1 MAYCEH
7 TGRAANSCGCPAPDR
22 PNWLHHWP
30 FRTLGCLCKSW
41 ARKSREIALSQY
53 LVSPFWTFT
62 NDESRQVILGDDFHA
77 WKAHL
82 RRRWQDLLDPTTDT
96 EFAIVWESPESDLDI
111 SRIHIIVHQRLRI
124 GERANIVTIYDDTAQ
139 GIAPYTTAAILPSL
153 VSQTALLV
161 AVNRQNDCPPRNPHT
176 TCTTWQRGWQFDDTR
191 PYRCQ
196 HGQAFMLII
205 NSRVPFSWNW
215 DEDEPSAADAAS
227 SFLQIRTTKLHRDDR
242 CQTAGQVAH
251 TQRPVHTLQLAD
263 CIDPPSFVS
272 VDFSSLHLADE
283 LRSTNYLFGRPWP
296 EDLDLPEVTVRAFDD
311 LTMLPTSI
319 PTAFH
324 FFTDGSKSKAG
335 HVGSGV
341 VMLIECHNEWQYGGC
356 LYKAISSEHTS
367 IYGEHGALIWA
378 LLWAQSLSQQHW
390 EHYGHQSLRFTFN
403 FDATSSGYMAAGF
416 WRTAHAHT
424 WRIVMRSLAQILQTR
439 HGQSSIQWNHI
450 KAHQGHPWNECADAL
465 AGWAASHP
473 DRAGWSTFWEDWLHD
488 EDKLCALQWIWYA
501 ELMQC
506 NDSRVPRLSNGNL
519 VSLVPRI
526 PIDEYDLSAPGSTE
540 PQATSISVNLTI
552 ATANVL
558 TLDQSSST
566 TSINRQLLLMQQF
579 HQAHCTIVGV
589 QETRHRHLVGQ
600 NNEFYHIFG
609 HCADER
615 GQDGI
620 QLWISKQLPYTTE
633 GDRIGREDVRIL
645 DSGPN
650 FLVAKIKTPRWTFII
665 VTCRAPHSGR
675 PRYEAVNFW
684 RHLDTLLKKKG
695 GGHPI
700 FFCGDA
706 NAHLG
711 EVVTDSVG
719 DFQPV
724 CENRAGQVFHEWLLQ
739 YELFAPA
746 TFSDH
751 HQGES
756 TTFCSPHGHETR
768 IDYVAIP
775 LSLRYEKLVSKVGDE
790 IDLSIARCDHRAVI
804 CQVHFATASR
814 QDRPRS
820 RKVPLDIHDLTRN
833 LAHAECQHF
842 LHSSITVPNWSL
854 DPHSSAAWLSTST
867 SAVLPQLAKPRV
879 QWKRKSHIST
889 ETWCLVERKKN
900 LFKQL
905 RALKKAKHQTI
916 LRACFFG
923 WRTWQCDASHIAQL
937 KRDLPVWFRLH
948 DLSVATTQR
957 DFKIAALEAQKAIRH
972 EDGKFYQQIADQTT
986 RTFSAEGLNGIW
998 KQLRCLLPKNRSKV
1012 HQVRRD
1018 IDEELLQHF
1027 EDLEAGESMLHDDL
1041 RQRCFQRN
1049 LAEQHEQIAQRHL
1062 NLKELPTLVEIENIC
1077 LRQRPRKAPGPDLIP
1092 ADLCRNGAVAIVPHV
1107 HSVACKSLIHG
1118 IEPYDFKGGRLCTIF
1133 KGKSDPTEAA
1143 GYRGILLSNTYAKI
1157 LHSWARQRL
1166 LPTLL
1171 ERKTLGQ
1178 LGGLPSQQTIT
1189 GVQAVRVHGHVAHMK
1204 HLSSA
1209 IMFIDLRAAF
1219 HHMLRELIFATKNH
1233 MALEVLEKFLDGSEF
1248 DLTQLHADLDTL
1260 CSADI
1265 SDIQPGL
1272 RQFLHDVHQQ
1282 TWFFLRAEDA
1292 NHRSTHTRRG
1302 TRPGS
1307 PLADIGFNLMM
1318 SALLSEVQAGL
1329 MQLEDYTQGATE
1341 LGTYVP
1347 PIAWMDDVAICLTTS
1362 QAIQLVPLIQDTTKI
1377 VHAAFRKR
1385 GLTLNLDKGKSELIV
1400 MFRGPGAVAQRT
1412 LLFDTEN
1419 QPTVTTSTETHILSM
1434 RVISSYRHLGV
1445 RFAMNLDYDREVV
1458 SRVGAAHQAF
1468 AQMQK
1473 AIFCNKAI
1481 PLPGRLV
1488 LFQSL
1493 VLSRLLYGCAVWAEL
1508 SAASY
1513 RKLEAAVTGFYRRI
1527 CNTGFWSSDHL
1538 TDQAFLQSNRLVSF
1552 RIFWARHR
1560 LCYLHHIASHGHT
1573 FHKSLLLME
1582 FQNEKGWLFEV
1593 ADDLRWLAK
1602 FHELPFD
1609 IPVDRAGWISAW
1621 SALRDCRPWRKWVVK
1636 AVAKHLEQEKIAY
1649 EICYYHRQIQTELE
1663 EAGME
1668 LTPEPSSLDACKQT
1682 MYACAHCEASFCS
1695 AQQLALHAFKVH
1707 QQRSAES
1714 RYVQSEVCAGC
1725 LRTFHTTFRVVQ
1737 HLHYRGN
1744 QWWDRLHGARIPD
1757 DPANVTLPTHL
1768 AGVCRLPVI
1777 RRHHGP
1783 LRPTSRQRD
1792 KLKVRRELQQV
1803 WDEGQPD
1810 YAWWEPN
1817 QNLEL
1822 TARCHRAF
1830 DDCLQRWF
1838 AGDQPDL
1845 VSFHNLFFATM
1856 FSLEIPDFQAARLFI
1871 HWSETCFA
1879 DFVPHEDQLDYM
1891 AAMDEA
1897 MMTLLE
1903 DLHIW
1908 KLRLRYHQLQRQ
1920 LLFLEQEDETPRQKD
1935 IPQDVSKRKARLHPI
1950 EMCYEQMK
1958 EQELQRRAWRMTT
1971 RPCRRA
1977 APVQGPY
1984 FVIHLYAGRRRD
1996 ADFHYYMSKLI
2007 ADCPNA
2013 WANHITVISLDTAI
2027 DSSMNIHSERLW
2039 SWLLTTAKEGRILGF
2054 LLGPP
2059 CETWSSARHELT
2071 YDEAGALLRGPRPL
2085 RHAEA
2090 CWGILGLCLRELK
2103 QLSVG
2108 SCLLLR
2114 GLWLCIPIA
2123 LTGGAVMLEHPA
2135 PPLQE
2140 ERPSIFRT
2148 GLVTLLLREGWLFRR
2163 HTFQQWR
2170 HGSKGVKP
2178 TTLLF
2183 ANNRIPD
2190 VLAEFALSGIER
2202 PTGALI
2208 GRNESGKFKTEVAK
2222 EYPSNLCSCFA
2233 TAIWRH
2239 IEKLPLG
2246 IEGEAPSCFA
2256 VELADAS
2263 ARVDPD
2269 RSYMPDY
2276 QPQ

>member
-1 MAYCEH
+1 MSPCYLRPAQVLLPKAKMWRKDGSSDQAPTLVETRTRSTGTIWAAFRVPPLRLELQRCIGDWRLDWWMWLISVLLVFTFASYDIDNQLTKEKDVYYIKKIMDMIDSYPWHCACGRLNGKRHTHCPACKGHWSAGTPHSNEPKSPRVYHSSTEYNTGWDWTNNQQKATKKGKKNQRWRSESARRSGKGKGKGFKGQDATLPSPFAQPAPPAIPPWPNPEATTAQQQAPIAPATSAAHHAELLSAVRKHYPDLSQAPEDIQKAVDKSEKATTKVLTSDLNKASKQVGKAARQLSTVKDARALHRQNWLKHLRDSVASWQKQLQLFKDQQKEHGEQLTKAQKELNTARRHLQNLNKQAAEIGAPVSTETGEVMANPADQDNCPNFEAEAQALVQQVQESLEQSIAAASADKPVELMSDEEEEDADLCLRNNLHEPLMEKKATEEADAYCRNHCRDAASHSDLRTLIRCHSIHWDPKFISEPVALGRATLLRSEVLSYVNPATIVRPHLEPKANLKSCIKNCNWMQRKPRVTFLPFCEVIDSFYPPRLQPHGDEGQQNIKVSDFHDELHDDSSFMARRPRLIQPSDSSEIDSDFDDQAPTSPSSFPEH
-7 TGRAANSCGCPAPDR
+7 HAWQSAHVYDLKANYGHGRVHTTPPEAVFSDIRRLLGYCFHDVADIYDINPPPDDLRAANTAPFLLLAHDDVR
-22 PNWLHHWP
+22 FGDNRRAILVDVELHGPNWDSTIEIDRYTTLIPTPIHRSLILKIAGVLQYCTTMKNRCLLWHRGSLIPAKSKGNIDLHHGDYVRIAVPP
-30 FRTLGCLCKSW
+30 FQYENVRW
-41 ARKSREIALSQY
+41 NNFRKKVDHYNL
-53 LVSPFWTFT
+53 T
-62 NDESRQVILGDDFHA
+62 NSHNTGSVILKHYGRQSSQFLWLHRS
-77 WKAHL
+77 WRTKL
-82 RRRWQDLLDPTTDT
+82 T
-96 EFAIVWESPESDLDI
+96 SPLHFS
-111 SRIHIIVHQRLRI
+111 SI
-124 GERANIVTIYDDTAQ
+124 GMFMPELGQ
-139 GIAPYTTAAILPSL
+139 GI
-153 VSQTALLV
+153 
-161 AVNRQNDCPPRNPHT
+161 
-176 TCTTWQRGWQFDDTR
+176 
-191 PYRCQ
+191 
-196 HGQAFMLII
+196 
-205 NSRVPFSWNW
+205 
-215 DEDEPSAADAAS
+215 
-227 SFLQIRTTKLHRDDR
+227 
-242 CQTAGQVAH
+242 
-251 TQRPVHTLQLAD
+251 
-263 CIDPPSFVS
+263 
-272 VDFSSLHLADE
+272 
-283 LRSTNYLFGRPWP
+283 LR
-296 EDLDLPEVTVRAFDD
+296 
-311 LTMLPTSI
+311 
-319 PTAFH
+319 
-324 FFTDGSKSKAG
+324 
-335 HVGSGV
+335 
-341 VMLIECHNEWQYGGC
+341 
-356 LYKAISSEHTS
+356 
-367 IYGEHGALIWA
+367 
-378 LLWAQSLSQQHW
+378 
-390 EHYGHQSLRFTFN
+390 
-403 FDATSSGYMAAGF
+403 
-416 WRTAHAHT
+416 
-424 WRIVMRSLAQILQTR
+424 
-439 HGQSSIQWNHI
+439 
-450 KAHQGHPWNECADAL
+450 HPWNECADAL

-473 DRAGWSTFWEDWLHD
+473 DRAGWSTFWEVWLND

-506 NDSRVPRLSNGNL
+506 NDPRVPRLFNGNL
-519 VSLVPRI
+519 ISLVPRI
-526 PIDEYDLSAPGSTE
+526 PIDEHDLNAPGSAE
-540 PQATSISVNLTI
+540 PLATSISVNLTI

-558 TLDQSSST
+558 TLDQSSSS
-566 TSINRQLLLMQQF
+566 TSVTRQLLLMQQF

-589 QETRHRHLVGQ
+589 QETRHRHLAGH
-600 NNEFYHIFG
+600 NNELYHIFG

-620 QLWISKQLPYTTE
+620 QLWISKQLPYTSE

-645 DSGPN
+645 DSGPS
-650 FLVAKIKTPRWTFII
+650 FLVAKIKTTRWTFIV

-700 FFCGDA
+700 FFCGDT

-711 EVVTDSVG
+711 EVITDSVG
-719 DFQPV
+719 DFHPV
-724 CENRAGQVFHEWLLQ
+724 CENQAGQVFHEWLLQ
-739 YELFAPA
+739 YELFVPA

-756 TTFCSPHGHETR
+756 ATFCSPHGHETR
-768 IDYVAIP
+768 IDYVALP
-775 LSLRYEKLVSKVGDE
+775 LSLSYDKLVSRVSDE

-804 CQVHFATASR
+804 CQVHFVTASR

-820 RKVPLDIHDLTRN
+820 RNVPLDVHDLTRN
-833 LAHAECQHF
+833 LAHAEYQHF

-879 QWKRKSHIST
+879 QWRRKSHIST
-889 ETWCLVERKKN
+889 ETWCLVDQKKN

-916 LRACFFG
+916 LRACFVG
-923 WRTWQCDASHIAQL
+923 WRTWRCDAGHIAQFE
-937 KRDLPVWFRLH
+937 RDLPVWFRLH

-957 DFKIAALEAQKAIRH
+957 DFKNAAQAAQKAIRH

-986 RTFSAEGLNGIW
+986 RTFPAEGLN
-998 KQLRCLLPKNRSKV
+998 
-1012 HQVRRD
+1012 
-1018 IDEELLQHF
+1018 
-1027 EDLEAGESMLHDDL
+1027 
-1041 RQRCFQRN
+1041 
-1049 LAEQHEQIAQRHL
+1049 
-1062 NLKELPTLVEIENIC
+1062 
-1077 LRQRPRKAPGPDLIP
+1077 
-1092 ADLCRNGAVAIVPHV
+1092 
-1107 HSVACKSLIHG
+1107 
-1118 IEPYDFKGGRLCTIF
+1118 
-1133 KGKSDPTEAA
+1133 
-1143 GYRGILLSNTYAKI
+1143 
-1157 LHSWARQRL
+1157 
-1166 LPTLL
+1166 
-1171 ERKTLGQ
+1171 
-1178 LGGLPSQQTIT
+1178 
-1189 GVQAVRVHGHVAHMK
+1189 
-1204 HLSSA
+1204 
-1209 IMFIDLRAAF
+1209 
-1219 HHMLRELIFATKNH
+1219 
-1233 MALEVLEKFLDGSEF
+1233 
-1248 DLTQLHADLDTL
+1248 
-1260 CSADI
+1260 
-1265 SDIQPGL
+1265 
-1272 RQFLHDVHQQ
+1272 
-1282 TWFFLRAEDA
+1282 
-1292 NHRSTHTRRG
+1292 
-1302 TRPGS
+1302 GS

-1318 SALLSEVQAGL
+1318 SALLSEIQAGL
-1329 MQLEDYTQGATE
+1329 MQIEDCTQGATE

-1412 LLFDTEN
+1412 LLFDIEN
-1419 QPTVTTSTETHILSM
+1419 QPRVTTTTETHILSM

-1445 RFAMNLDYDREVV
+1445 RFAMNLDYDREVIA
-1458 SRVGAAHQAF
+1458 RVGAAHQAF
-1468 AQMQK
+1468 AQMRK

-1513 RKLEAAVTGFYRRI
+1513 RKLEATVTGFYRRI

-1538 TDQAFLQSNRLVSF
+1538 TDQAFLQSSRLVSF

-1560 LCYLHHIASHGHT
+1560 LCYLHHLASHGHT

-1593 ADDLRWLAK
+1593 ADDLRWMAK

-1621 SALRDCRPWRKWVVK
+1621 SALRDCRPWRKWVVT

-1649 EICYYHRQIQTELE
+1649 EIGFYHRQIQTELE

-1668 LTPEPSSLDACKQT
+1668 LAPAPSSLDARKQK
-1682 MYACAHCEASFCS
+1682 M
-1695 AQQLALHAFKVH
+1695 
-1707 QQRSAES
+1707 
-1714 RYVQSEVCAGC
+1714 
-1725 LRTFHTTFRVVQ
+1725 
-1737 HLHYRGN
+1737 
-1744 QWWDRLHGARIPD
+1744 
-1757 DPANVTLPTHL
+1757 
-1768 AGVCRLPVI
+1768 
-1777 RRHHGP
+1777 
-1783 LRPTSRQRD
+1783 
-1792 KLKVRRELQQV
+1792 VRRELQQV

-1817 QNLEL
+1817 QSTEL
-1822 TARCHRAF
+1822 TARCHQAF

-1838 AGDQPDL
+1838 AGDQPDI

-1856 FSLEIPDFQAARLFI
+1856 FSLDIPEFQAARLFI

-1891 AAMDEA
+1891 AALDEA

-1920 LLFLEQEDETPRQKD
+1920 LLFLEQEEDEQRHND
-1935 IPQDVSKRKARLHPI
+1935 APQDVNKRKARLHPI
-1950 EMCYEQMK
+1950 ETCYDQMK

-1971 RPCRRA
+1971 RPNRRA

-1984 FVIHLYAGRRRD
+1984 FVIHFYAGRRRE
-1996 ADFHYYMSKLI
+1996 ADFHFYMSKLI
-2007 ADCPNA
+2007 ADCPQA

-2027 DSSMNIHSERLW
+2027 DSSMNVHSERLW
-2039 SWLLTTAKEGRILGF
+2039 SWLLSTAKEGRILGF

-2059 CETWSSARHELT
+2059 CETWSSARHELNHA
-2071 YDEAGALLRGPRPL
+2071 DDGALLQGPRPL

-2090 CWGILGLCLRELK
+2090 CWGIPGLYLRELK

-2135 PPLQE
+2135 PPYQE
-2140 ERPSIFRT
+2140 DRPSIFRT

-2183 ANNRIPD
+2183 ANNKIPD
-2190 VLAEFALSGIER
+2190 VLAEFALRGIER
-2202 PTGALI
+2202 PTEALI

-2269 RSYMPDY
+2269 RSYLPDY